1 MNEKEKLEEND
12 FLKDT
17 NNQVNKSTEKLEK
30 QENENQK
37 EFLEEKFNTFDSSRK
52 ITADIKILL
61 PDKSIVSL
69 NTYFDSNADEIYTVI
84 IIILLFE
91 FTFILISI

>member
-1 MNEKEKLEEND
+1 MNEKEKFEEND

-37 EFLEEKFNTFDSSRK
+37 EFLEKKFNTSDSSRK
-52 ITADIKILL
+52 NTADIKILL

-69 NTYFDSNADEIYTVI
+69 NTYFNSNADEIYTVI

>member
-17 NNQVNKSTEKLEK
+17 NKQVNKSTEKLEK